1 MEKNLTEDLA
11 KQVKDLTASN
21 SDLRSALEALVDWCI
36 QFTPEY
42 PQCLLRAKE
51 LLSNN
56 DIIETI

>member
-36 QFTPEY
+36 LHTPEY

-51 LLSNN
+51 LLSKDN
-56 DIIETI
+56 